1 MKNRKKSMGHYGLVV
16 LLCLL
21 APVASARTLCVFSLI
36 GAQGELWEQMEDYR
50 VAAAGWGEPVSLR
63 VVTDERVA
71 AEDFKAGFCDGLMMT
86 GIRARQFVP
95 FTGSIDAIGGLHNY
109 HSLQMLI
116 ALLANP
122 KLAPSM
128 RHGAYETAG
137 ILPLGAAY
145 LHINDRAI
153 NSVEK
158 MAGHTMAVFDNDRA
172 QILMAKHIGVRPELS
187 DVSNFSSKFNNGV
200 VDVIAAPAV
209 AYMPL
214 ELYRGVGVQGIVV
227 KLPTAQLTL
236 QLVLRHDRFS
246 PEFMA
251 QSRRYFAG
259 QFERAMSV
267 IRDAED
273 DILFFYPPP
282 DKDRQR
288 YAQMMDESRVF
299 LIESGVYDKAMM
311 RWMKKVRC
319 KITPSRAECGNGRE
333 W

>member
-1 MKNRKKSMGHYGLVV
+1 MKNRTTPMGHYGLVV

-21 APVASARTLCVFSLI
+21 APVVSARTLCVFSLI
-36 GAQGELWEQMEDYR
+36 GAQGDLWEQMEDYR
-50 VAAAGWGEPVSLR
+50 VAAAGWGEPVTLR
-63 VVTDERVA
+63 VFTDERVA
-71 AEDFKAGFCDGLMMT
+71 AEDFKAGLCDGLVMT

-109 HSLQMLI
+109 DSLQVLI
-116 ALLANP
+116 ELLTNP
-122 KLAPSM
+122 KLASSM

-145 LHINDRAI
+145 LHINDRSI

-214 ELYRGVGVQGIVV
+214 ELCRGVGVQGIVV
-227 KLPTAQLTL
+227 KLSTAQLTL
-236 QLVLRHDRFS
+236 QLVVRHDRFS
-246 PEFMA
+246 PEFIA
-251 QSRRYFAG
+251 ESRRYFAG
-259 QFERAMSV
+259 QFERAMKV

>member
-1 MKNRKKSMGHYGLVV
+1 MRITTWKTMRNLAV
-16 LLCLL
+16 LLLL
-21 APVASARTLCVFSLI
+21 VLPPSLSARTLCVFSLV

-50 VAAAGWGEPVSLR
+50 VAALQWGEPLSLR
-63 VVTDERVA
+63 VFTDERIA
-71 AEDFKAGFCDGLMMT
+71 AEDLKAGLCDGLMMT
-86 GIRARQFVP
+86 GMRARQFVP

-109 HSLQMLI
+109 QSLQVLI
-116 ALLANP
+116 ELLADP
-122 KLAPSM
+122 RLAASM

-172 QILMAKHIGVRPELS
+172 QILMAEHIGVRPVLS

-209 AYMPL
+209 AYRPL
-214 ELYRGVGVQGIVV
+214 ELYRGVGLQGVV
-227 KLPTAQLTL
+227 LKLTTVQLTL
-236 QLVLRHDRFS
+236 QLVLRHERFS

-251 QSRRYFAG
+251 RSRHYFSG
-259 QFERAMSV
+259 QFDRTLKV
-267 IRDAED
+267 IRTAED
-273 DILFFYPPP
+273 DLLFFYPPP
-282 DKDRQR
+282 DKDRER
-288 YAQMMDESRVF
+288 YAEMMNESRRF
-299 LIESGVYDKAMM
+299 LIEAGVYDKDMM
-311 RWMKKVRC
+311 RWLKKVRC
-319 KITPSRAECGNGRE
+319 KVSPARAECVNGGE